1 MQLAKRT
8 TTHNSKN
15 DELEHTIDDHTCKW
29 SMQLA
34 KKTLTYR
41 SNAPG
46 WNIHLV
52 IISAS
57 GQCSCQKEPWLT
69 IPRVIGYNIL
79 LTVMFASSQYSY
91 EKKNGSLFEE
101 RRVETYY

>member
-1 MQLAKRT
+1 MQLA
-8 TTHNSKN
+8 
-15 DELEHTIDDHTCKW
+15 I
-29 SMQLA
+29 
-34 KKTLTYR
+34 KTSTYH

-57 GQCSCQKEPWLT
+57 GQCSCQKEQLLT

-79 LTVMFASSQYSY
+79 LTVMFASGQCSCW
-91 EKKNGSLFEE
+91 KEE
-101 RRVETYY
+101 RLTT